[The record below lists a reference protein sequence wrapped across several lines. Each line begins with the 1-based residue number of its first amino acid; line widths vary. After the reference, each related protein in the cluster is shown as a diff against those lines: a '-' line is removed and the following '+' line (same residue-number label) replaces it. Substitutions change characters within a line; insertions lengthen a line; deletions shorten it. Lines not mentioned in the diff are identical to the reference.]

1 MTQIAYRA
9 TLSNAM
15 WPQRAS
21 RVSSTV
27 VSPQYE
33 SLSSRKAELPPSE
46 ERDIIAPQVYYVENV
61 LPTSYGFDSVG
72 YVPVAPEPLAL
83 EAGEVLINTA
93 KASSTSLPQVHFALT
108 SAGSLYIMAPNLHVW
123 KKSIHSFVVTA
134 DSFVTAASMNDKIIV
149 AVSDA
154 STLYLYDAVTNEIT
168 FGGMGTPGLEDVDI
182 QGVFSTTNYLAV
194 WDADTIYWSAFENP
208 LDFVPSEI
216 TGAGNGI
223 IMAGRGRIRACVP
236 TTLGFIIYCEQN
248 AIAALS
254 TARSDEPFTLREI
267 SASGGISHIRQVVPD
282 WNSNSHYAYTTS
294 GLQQIT
300 NTDAK
305 PFVAELTDLIQGQ
318 VIDYLDSAG
327 QLITE
332 EWPLGVTTSVALV
345 LDRYLCV
352 SYKEQSAVEY
362 QWCYVYDTWLRRAG
376 RLKISHSQ
384 IIDYY
389 NNLAAVSR
397 RGAVNVLRRSG
408 LAGNFGLGRIALG
421 KYQHIRQRMLV
432 IDSVDV
438 DKMFG
443 TALCSVRSSLDGFTD
458 SSVSTGHKTGARW
471 YFSNVGT
478 NHTVHLRGDFSL
490 NTIVLHYHIHG
501 RS

>member
-21 RVSSTV
+21 RVASTV

-61 LPTSYGFDSVG
+61 LPTSYGFESVG
-72 YVPVAPEPLAL
+72 YSQAAAEAPLMMPAERI
-83 EAGEVLINTA
+83 INVA
-93 KASSTSLPQVHFALT
+93 KASSSSISQVLFALT
-108 SAGSLYIMAPNLHVW
+108 TNGAMYIMYPNQHVW
-123 KKSIHSFVVTA
+123 KRSDKSFAV
-134 DSFVTAASMNDKIIV
+134 DDNSFVTAASMNDKIIV
-149 AVSDA
+149 AVSGA
-154 STLYLYDAVTNEIT
+154 TTLYLYDPGTNEIT
-168 FGGMGTPGLEDVDI
+168 SGGLGTPGLEDVDI

-194 WDADTIYWSAFENP
+194 WDHDTIYWSSFENP

-223 IMAGRGRIRACVP
+223 IMAGRGSIRACVP

-267 SASGGISHIRQVVPD
+267 SSSGGINHIRQVVPD
-282 WNSNSHYAYTTS
+282 WNSNSHYAWTTA

-305 PFVAELTDLIQGQ
+305 PFITELTDLIQGST
-318 VIDYLDSAG
+318 IDYLDDGG
-327 QLITE
+327 QVITE
-332 EWPLGVTTSVALV
+332 GWSIGADVAV
-345 LDRYLCV
+345 AMIMDRYLCV
-352 SYKEQSAVEY
+352 SYKDKAVVDY
-362 QWCYVYDTWLRRAG
+362 TWCYVYDTWLRRAG
-376 RLKISHSQ
+376 KLKVSHEQ

-389 NNLAAVSR
+389 NNISVVTKK
-397 RGAVNVLRRSG
+397 GAISVLRRG
-408 LAGNFGLGRIALG
+408 TNLGEGKIALG
-421 KYQHIRQRMLV
+421 RYQHIRQRMLV

-438 DKMFG
+438 DKILG
-443 TALCSVRSSLDGFTD
+443 DCGLIVRSSLNGFTD
-458 SSVSTGHKTGARW
+458 DYSSAGHQTGSRW
-471 YFSNVGT
+471 YFAGVGT
-478 NHTVHLRGDFSL
+478 NHTIHIKGHFSL
-490 NTIVLHYHIHG
+490 NTVVLHYHIHG